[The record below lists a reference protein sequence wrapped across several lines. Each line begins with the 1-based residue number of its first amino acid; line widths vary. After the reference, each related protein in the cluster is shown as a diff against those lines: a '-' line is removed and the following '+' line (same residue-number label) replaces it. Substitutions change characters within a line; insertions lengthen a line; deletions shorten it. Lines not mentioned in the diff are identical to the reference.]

1 MGLVNQTQIKKLE
14 IRLQFEK
21 SSILAKKLERVGKM
35 MNAFGPSVRAEPGR
49 IGVPKI
55 FGKIYYSKNFY
66 KISPPLKKIHSS
78 RNMITM
84 N

>member
-49 IGVPKI
+49 IGVPVL
-55 FGKIYYSKNFY
+55 
-66 KISPPLKKIHSS
+66 P
-78 RNMITM
+78 
-84 N
+84 

>member
-1 MGLVNQTQIKKLE
+1 MSLASVGPIGPPSARLGKLE

-49 IGVPKI
+49 IGVPVL
-55 FGKIYYSKNFY
+55 
-66 KISPPLKKIHSS
+66 P
-78 RNMITM
+78 
-84 N
+84 